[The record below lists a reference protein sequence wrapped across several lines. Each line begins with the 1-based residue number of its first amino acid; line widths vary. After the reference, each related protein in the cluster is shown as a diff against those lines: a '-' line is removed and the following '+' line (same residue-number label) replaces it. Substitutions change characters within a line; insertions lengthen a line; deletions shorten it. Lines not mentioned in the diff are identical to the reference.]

1 MSYFYSE
8 YCITIR
14 DFIVIKSKQEC
25 LEIYFSAKQKTWF
38 EFKIYVIIQ
47 WKNTYLPTNLC
58 KFVGRLV
65 TRRFGW
71 YIWPIIL

>member
-1 MSYFYSE
+1 MSYFYLSE

-38 EFKIYVIIQ
+38 ELKIYVIIQ
-47 WKNTYLPTNLC
+47 WKNTYKLMQACRSAGDP
-58 KFVGRLV
+58 
-65 TRRFGW
+65 
-71 YIWPIIL
+71 